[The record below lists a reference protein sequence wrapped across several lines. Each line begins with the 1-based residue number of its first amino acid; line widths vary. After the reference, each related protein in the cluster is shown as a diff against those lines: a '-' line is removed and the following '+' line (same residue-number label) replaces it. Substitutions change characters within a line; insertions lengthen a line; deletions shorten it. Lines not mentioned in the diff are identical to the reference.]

1 MYMFNALRGKQNFG
15 LNLILSSPEVKEYQS
30 VNSVSSKT
38 SSRSIQMKSQALGI
52 DTSPL
57 EVTNISPHGI
67 WLLTTEE
74 ELFLS
79 FEEFPWFKE
88 ARVSAILHVECPQP
102 GHFYWPDM
110 DIDLTLES
118 IRHPER
124 YPLVSKLSGEQT
136 Q

>member
-1 MYMFNALRGKQNFG
+1 
-15 LNLILSSPEVKEYQS
+15 
-30 VNSVSSKT
+30 
-38 SSRSIQMKSQALGI
+38 MKSQAPGI

-67 WLLTTEE
+67 WLLASGE

-79 FEEFPWFKE
+79 FEEFPWFKD
-88 ARVSAILHVECPQP
+88 ASVSAVLHVECPLP

-110 DIDLTLES
+110 DVDLSLES

-124 YPLVSKLSGEQT
+124 YPLVSKQRGAQT
-136 Q
+136 H

>member
-1 MYMFNALRGKQNFG
+1 
-15 LNLILSSPEVKEYQS
+15 
-30 VNSVSSKT
+30 
-38 SSRSIQMKSQALGI
+38 MKSQTLGI

-79 FEEFPWFKE
+79 FEKFPWFKE
-88 ARVSAILHVECPQP
+88 ARVSAILHVECPHP

-110 DIDLTLES
+110 DVDLTLES

-124 YPLVSKLSGEQT
+124 YPLVSKRT
-136 Q
+136 

>member
-1 MYMFNALRGKQNFG
+1 
-15 LNLILSSPEVKEYQS
+15 
-30 VNSVSSKT
+30 
-38 SSRSIQMKSQALGI
+38 MKSQVLGTN
-52 DTSPL
+52 TSLL

-67 WLLTTEE
+67 WLLNAEE

-88 ARVSAILHVECPQP
+88 ARVSAILHVESPQQ

-110 DIDLTLES
+110 DVDLTLES

-124 YPLVSKLSGEQT
+124 YPLVSKSSGAQT
-136 Q
+136 I

>member
-1 MYMFNALRGKQNFG
+1 
-15 LNLILSSPEVKEYQS
+15 
-30 VNSVSSKT
+30 
-38 SSRSIQMKSQALGI
+38 MKSQALGI

-110 DIDLTLES
+110 DVDLTLES

-124 YPLVSKLSGEQT
+124 YPLVSKLSGAQT
-136 Q
+136 H